1 MSSSSILFLNN
12 ERTFLELFFKF
23 SQGGGGGLLAFLYVM
38 LSCDLYRFSIQCPG
52 SGVVLDCIDS

>member
-1 MSSSSILFLNN
+1 MSSSLILFFNN

-23 SQGGGGGLLAFLYVM
+23 SQGGLLAFLYVM
-38 LSCDLYRFSIQCPG
+38 FSCVLCRFSIRCPG